1 MPNSVTVSGVSCRV
15 CGEVAGSDQTFAG
28 LRECRGCGFIF
39 SPDVD
44 AAELEQLYD
53 ERYFKGV
60 EYPDYLG
67 QQHALRRSM
76 RRHLEQMARIQAP
89 RGALLEVGC
98 AYGLFLDEA
107 RRSFDSVTGID
118 IAAEPIAHARDV
130 LKIDARRGDFLTDDF
145 GGRRFDVICMWDTIE
160 HLPKP
165 DEFLARGAALLRPNG
180 LLFLTTGDIGS
191 WNARWRGAAWRQ
203 IHPPSHVNYFSRQTI
218 ATLLHRTGYDVIRIE
233 RARYYHTVYN
243 VLASIQLL
251 RGGKGDRL
259 AGAILSLMGEA
270 RARRVGLWIDLG
282 DIMFVGARRRAPSI
296 AIPA

>member
-1 MPNSVTVSGVSCRV
+1 MPNSLTVSRASCRV
-15 CGEVAGSDQTFAG
+15 CGEAAGSDQALAG
-28 LRECRGCGFIF
+28 LRACRACGFIF

-44 AAELEQLYD
+44 VPELEQRYD
-53 ERYFKGV
+53 ERFFRGV
-60 EYPDYLG
+60 GYPDYLG

-107 RRSFDSVTGID
+107 RRSFDGVMGID
-118 IAAEPIAHARDV
+118 ISAEPIAYARNV
-130 LKIDARRGDFLTDDF
+130 LKIDARQGDFLADDF
-145 GGRRFDVICMWDTIE
+145 GGRQFDVICMWDTIE

-165 DEFLARGAALLRPNG
+165 DEFLERAAALLRPHG

-203 IHPPSHVNYFSRQTI
+203 IYPPAHVNYFSRQTI
-218 ATLLHRTGYDVIRIE
+218 ATLLHRTGYDVVRIE

-243 VLASIQLL
+243 VLMSIQL
-251 RGGKGDRL
+251 RGGTGGRL
-259 AGAILSLMGEA
+259 VGAILSLLGEP

-282 DIMFVGARRRAPSI
+282 DIMFVGARRRASSI
-296 AIPA
+296 DIPT